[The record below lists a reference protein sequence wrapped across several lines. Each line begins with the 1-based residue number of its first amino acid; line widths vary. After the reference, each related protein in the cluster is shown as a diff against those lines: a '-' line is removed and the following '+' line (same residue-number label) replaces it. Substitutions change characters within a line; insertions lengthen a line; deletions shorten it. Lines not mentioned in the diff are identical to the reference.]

1 MTQREDDIAQL
12 EAKLRAD
19 KLFKEW
25 QDGYMGKRNES
36 ENGGPDNSQ
45 GPSAED
51 FGIPDETI
59 AY

>member
-12 EAKLRAD
+12 EAKLRAE

-25 QDGYMGKRNES
+25 RDGYMGERGELEDAEDS
-36 ENGGPDNSQ
+36 IGAGP
-45 GPSAED
+45 ED
-51 FGIPDETI
+51 FGIPSPP

>member
-12 EAKLRAD
+12 EAKLRTE

-25 QDGYMGKRNES
+25 RDGYMGERGEREGTEDS
-36 ENGGPDNSQ
+36 VGPA
-45 GPSAED
+45 AED
-51 FGIPDETI
+51 FDNPDEI

>member
-12 EAKLRAD
+12 EAKMRAE

-25 QDGYMGKRNES
+25 RDGYMGERGELEGTEDS
-36 ENGGPDNSQ
+36 VGPA
-45 GPSAED
+45 AED
-51 FGIPDETI
+51 FGNPSPP